1 MSETCVYKTEGRS
14 PSARIRSPRP
24 LIAAVMQ
31 TEFGSLELVAA
42 KWVLGRIPSEA
53 LPRIASDLLDAGPD
67 TPTLRRLAGELH
79 PTLGES
85 GPLFEEILD
94 ELGVAVPDMS
104 RAGLVLAKAYAAQF
118 IEGSL
123 SAYDGARHIWEIEMA
138 VEGLTTEL
146 GPFVYWASEW
156 EETSNP
162 EERRE
167 CEAGIR
173 AAAIEFAD
181 AS

>member
-1 MSETCVYKTEGRS
+1 MR
-14 PSARIRSPRP
+14 
-24 LIAAVMQ
+24 

-42 KWVLGRIPSEA
+42 KWVLGRMPSEA
-53 LPRIASDLLDAGPD
+53 LPRIASDLLEAGPD

-79 PTLGES
+79 PTLGDS
-85 GPLFEEILD
+85 GPLFEEIFD
-94 ELGVAVPDMS
+94 ELGVAVPDRS
-104 RAGLVLAKAYAAQF
+104 RAGLVLAKAYATQI

-123 SAYDGARHIWEIEMA
+123 SAYDGARQIWRIQMEG
-138 VEGLTTEL
+138 EGLTPEL

-156 EETSNP
+156 EEASSP

-167 CEAGIR
+167 REAGIR
-173 AAAIEFAD
+173 AAAVEFAG

>member
-1 MSETCVYKTEGRS
+1 
-14 PSARIRSPRP
+14 
-24 LIAAVMQ
+24 MQ

-53 LPRIASDLLDAGPD
+53 LPRIASDLLEAGPD
-67 TPTLRRLAGELH
+67 TPTLRHLAGELH
-79 PTLGES
+79 PRFGDS

-104 RAGLVLAKAYAAQF
+104 RAGLVLAKAYATQI

-123 SAYDGARHIWEIEMA
+123 CEYDGARQIWQIQME
-138 VEGLTTEL
+138 VEGLTSEL

-156 EETSNP
+156 DEAGSP

-173 AAAIEFAD
+173 AAAVKFAG

>member
-1 MSETCVYKTEGRS
+1 LLVFITVLQRPSWGRGADRSLAQNEGLGGLRS
-14 PSARIRSPRP
+14 GEERH
-24 LIAAVMQ
+24 
-31 TEFGSLELVAA
+31 
-42 KWVLGRIPSEA
+42 
-53 LPRIASDLLDAGPD
+53 

-79 PTLGES
+79 PTLGDS

-104 RAGLVLAKAYAAQF
+104 RAGLVLAKAYAMQI

-123 SAYDGARHIWEIEMA
+123 SAYDGARQIWRIQME
-138 VEGLTTEL
+138 VEGLTPEL

-156 EETSNP
+156 EEASSP

-173 AAAIEFAD
+173 AAAVEFAGV
-181 AS
+181 S

>member
-1 MSETCVYKTEGRS
+1 MRTD
-14 PSARIRSPRP
+14 
-24 LIAAVMQ
+24 
-31 TEFGSLELVAA
+31 FGSLELVAA

-53 LPRIASDLLDAGPD
+53 LPRIASDLLEVGPD

-79 PTLGES
+79 PTLGDS

-94 ELGVAVPDMS
+94 ELGVAVPDRS
-104 RAGLVLAKAYAAQF
+104 RAGLVLAKAYATQI

-123 SAYDGARHIWEIEMA
+123 SAYDGARDIWIQME
-138 VEGLTTEL
+138 VEGLTPEL
-146 GPFVYWASEW
+146 CPFVFWASEW
-156 EETSNP
+156 EEAGSP
-162 EERRE
+162 QERRE

-173 AAAIEFAD
+173 AVAIEFAG